1 MSDTSAKKPV
11 ADEPITEDHEF
22 DHGPGIDEAPLNDL
36 DDGEAGLDPNILDD
50 DLLED
55 GMGLG

>member
-1 MSDTSAKKPV
+1 MATATTP
-11 ADEPITEDHEF
+11 PQEDNEF

-55 GMGLG
+55 GAMGLG

>member
-1 MSDTSAKKPV
+1 MAPSTTP
-11 ADEPITEDHEF
+11 PEDDNEF

-55 GMGLG
+55 GAMGLG